1 MTRHQQGSSDDDAI
15 APRPDRVADAQGEGE
30 HESDRTSAQQA
41 VVNEEEA
48 FKSGEE
54 NPS

>member
-1 MTRHQQGSSDDDAI
+1 MTQQQRSRDDDGA
-15 APRPDRVADAQGEGE
+15 APRPDRVTNAQGE
-30 HESDRTSAQQA
+30 HDPNRTSAQQA

-48 FKSGEE
+48 LESGKE